1 MNSDFNRMHIA
12 SGDLRQWNQGD
23 QQAEELKKINSLES
37 HAYYLQKQLDRI
49 LTANPEMQDYIQ
61 NKNDLPAPS
70 KEQLEDQDQIA
81 QLINNSTLIKSYEQ
95 VMQQYEVSLEQKT
108 KLIL

>member
-23 QQAEELKKINSLES
+23 QQAEEHKKINSLET

-49 LTANPEMQDYIQ
+49 LTANPEM
-61 NKNDLPAPS
+61 
-70 KEQLEDQDQIA
+70 
-81 QLINNSTLIKSYEQ
+81 
-95 VMQQYEVSLEQKT
+95 
-108 KLIL
+108 